1 MGILRMTGCLS
12 GIAYAPP
19 PLLSSFSLSQP
30 LPSTP
35 PSTPI
40 HKHTHTHLPLG
51 FFLTA
56 LWQFPLLALKRF
68 EIAFGP
74 EALAISN

>member
-1 MGILRMTGCLS
+1 MTGCLS

-19 PLLSSFSLSQP
+19 LLPLFLLT
-30 LPSTP
+30 LTL
-35 PSTPI
+35 TL
-40 HKHTHTHLPLG
+40 THT

-56 LWQFPLLALKRF
+56 LWQFPLLVLKRF

>member
-1 MGILRMTGCLS
+1 MAGCLS

-19 PLLSSFSLSQP
+19 LL
-30 LPSTP
+30 P
-35 PSTPI
+35 PFHLTLTL
-40 HKHTHTHLPLG
+40 THT
-51 FFLTA
+51 FFFTA
-56 LWQFPLLALKRF
+56 LWQFPPLVLKRF